1 MNWLFR
7 FFFILLAGAVLLL
20 VLLFSLLGLA
30 LSLLRWM
37 FTGQKPQIAM
47 VFETYRHWQRQAAQ
61 RMNAGRDPGDVIEAE
76 VRELPPSD
84 THKP

>member
-30 LSLLRWM
+30 WSLLRWL

-61 RMNAGRDPGDVIEAE
+61 HMNTRRDQGDVIEAE